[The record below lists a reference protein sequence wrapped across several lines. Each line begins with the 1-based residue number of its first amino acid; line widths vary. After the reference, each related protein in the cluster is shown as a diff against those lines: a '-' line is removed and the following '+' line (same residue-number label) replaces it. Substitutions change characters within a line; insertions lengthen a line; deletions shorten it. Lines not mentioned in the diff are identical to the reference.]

1 MLSKP
6 LPDLNAWIDHF
17 AGTGIP
23 VLRRTA
29 RRLSALRENMDTLNA
44 QDVAAVIEEDPL
56 MTLRVLSHMSSHRS
70 SRQRSEIESVAGAI
84 LMMGMPNFFRTFSDL
99 PLVEDTLR
107 KYPKAHLGL
116 LRVIARA
123 HRAAEFAL
131 DWAVYRRDL
140 DIREIVLA
148 ARLHDMAEMLLCCF
162 APSLAVGLAEE
173 LNRAPM
179 LRSKVAQKELLGIE
193 LQDLELALLRRWRLP
208 ELLVQMIDDAHADH
222 PRVRNVSCAVNL
234 ARHSA
239 HGWDDLALPD
249 DYRDIAQLLNTS
261 AQHVEE
267 TLRAEYVR
275 EDPPAEPAPFTC
287 G

>member
-6 LPDLNAWIDHF
+6 LPDLKAWIDHF
-17 AGTGIP
+17 TGTGIP

-29 RRLSALRENMDTLNA
+29 RRLDALFESMDALNA
-44 QDVAAVIEEDPL
+44 QDVVVVVEDDPL
-56 MTLRVLSHMSSHRS
+56 MTLRVLAHM
-70 SRQRSEIESVAGAI
+70 SRQRSREQQTEIESVAGAI

-99 PLVEDTLR
+99 PLVEDALR
-107 KYPKAHLGL
+107 DYPKAHLGL
-116 LRVIARA
+116 FRVIARA
-123 HRAAEFAL
+123 HRAAGFAV

-140 DIREIVLA
+140 EIREIALA
-148 ARLHDMAEMLLCCF
+148 ARLHDMAEMLLYCF
-162 APSLAVGLAEE
+162 APDLAVGLAEV
-173 LNRAPM
+173 LKRAPT
-179 LRSKVAQKELLGIE
+179 LRSKVAQEELLGIE
-193 LQDLELALLRRWRLP
+193 LQALELALLRHWRLP
-208 ELLVQMIDDAHADH
+208 DLLVKMIDDAHADH

-267 TLRAEYVR
+267 TLR
-275 EDPPAEPAPFTC
+275 PAPV
-287 G
+287 